1 MAGGFDGQRVRPTVV
16 LRSARLELRRLD
28 GGDAAFVQSLYA
40 DAQVTRTLLRIQGP
54 ISMEAARDFSEVT
67 VGARGE
73 HRFGAALQTDG
84 KLIALGNVRGRAE
97 LPGVATIGYS
107 VVPAFWGQGFGTEL
121 AGLLVEFATGT
132 LGVREV
138 RATTLDGNPASTR
151 VLEKLGFAAV
161 EVGASEVDSRGDER
175 RVTRWVLL
183 RPSQPSGAE
192 PQAGGETERRP
203 WS

>member
-54 ISMEAARDFSEVT
+54 ISMEAARGFSEGT
-67 VGARGE
+67 AAACGE
-73 HRFGAALQTDG
+73 HRFGAALRTDG
-84 KLIALGNVRGRAE
+84 RLIALGNVRGRTE

-121 AGLLVEFATGT
+121 AALLIEFATGT

-138 RATTLDGNPASTR
+138 RATTLDGNPASMR

-161 EVGASEVDSRGDER
+161 AAGASEVDSRGDER

-183 RPSQPSGAE
+183 RLSQPSGAAE
-192 PQAGGETERRP
+192 PRAGADRLD
-203 WS
+203 

>member
-1 MAGGFDGQRVRPTVV
+1 
-16 LRSARLELRRLD
+16 
-28 GGDAAFVQSLYA
+28 
-40 DAQVTRTLLRIQGP
+40 
-54 ISMEAARDFSEVT
+54 MEAAREFSEVT
-67 VGARGE
+67 VAACGE

-84 KLIALGNVRGRAE
+84 NLIALGNVRGRTE
-97 LPGVATIGYS
+97 LPGVATYGYS

-121 AGLLVEFATGT
+121 AALLVEFATGT
-132 LGVREV
+132 LGIPEV
-138 RATTLDGNPASTR
+138 HATTLDGNPASTR
-151 VLEKLGFAAV
+151 VLAKLGFVAV

-183 RPSQPSGAE
+183 RPSQPSGAVE